1 VARASASLTV
11 GVTSLQPMSR
21 VDPDDSLHLA
31 VYTDATHMAGAEQ
44 SLATLLAG
52 LSPSIHVTIVGV
64 DATVVEWLAERRP
77 EADTAVLNPV
87 RDKRDVRSIVAH
99 VRFFARLRPRILQV
113 NLRHSYACQFAVA
126 AGLLIPGTRVI
137 AVEHFPTPPAD
148 GLQLRLK
155 RLTSRRLAAHVAVSK
170 SSARVVESLLGAPE
184 GHVRTIYNG
193 IETTEVAEPTR
204 TVSGGGPL
212 VGAVGRLVPE
222 KGFDVYLEA
231 LQRLPGVSGVLVG
244 DGPERARLERLRED
258 LGLRDRVELAGW
270 RSDARTLIGSFDVL
284 VVPSRVEPLGIVAL
298 EGMSAAVPVVASRV
312 GGLAEVVI
320 DGETGVLVAPDDA
333 DALANAIRY
342 VLDPDV
348 NRAMGEQGRI
358 VVRRSFSREEMAQ
371 SFEDLYRSVL
381 A

>member
-1 VARASASLTV
+1 
-11 GVTSLQPMSR
+11 MSR

-52 LSPSIHVTIVGV
+52 LSPSIHVTIVGI

-77 EADTAVLNPV
+77 EADTAVLDPV

-126 AGLLIPGTRVI
+126 AGLLIPGTRVV

-170 SSARVVESLLGAPE
+170 SSARVVESLLEAPE

-193 IETTEVAEPTR
+193 IETTEVAESTR
-204 TVSGGGPL
+204 TVSSRPL

-244 DGPERARLERLRED
+244 DGPERERIERLRED
-258 LGLRDRVELAGW
+258 LGLRERVELAGW
-270 RSDARTLIGSFDVL
+270 RSDARALIGSFDVL

-298 EGMSAAVPVVASRV
+298 EGMSAGVPVVASRV
-312 GGLAEVVI
+312 GGLAEVVV
-320 DGETGVLVAPDDA
+320 DGETGVLVASDDA
-333 DALANAIRY
+333 AALADAIRY

-358 VVRRSFSREEMAQ
+358 VVRRSFSREEMAL

>member
-21 VDPDDSLHLA
+21 VDPDASLHLA
-31 VYTDATHMAGAEQ
+31 VYTDATHQAGAEQ

-52 LSPSIHVTIVGV
+52 LSPSIHVTIVGI
-64 DATVVEWLAERRP
+64 DAAVVEWLAERRP
-77 EADTAVLNPV
+77 EADTAVLDSV
-87 RDKRDVRSIVAH
+87 RDKRDVRSILAH
-99 VRFFARLRPRILQV
+99 VRFFARLRPQILQV

-170 SSARVVESLLGAPE
+170 SSARVVESLLEAPE

-193 IETTEVAEPTR
+193 IETTDVAEPTR
-204 TVSGGGPL
+204 TASSVPL

-244 DGPERARLERLRED
+244 DGPERARIERLREE

-270 RSDARTLIGSFDVL
+270 RADARALIGSFDVL

-298 EGMSAAVPVVASRV
+298 EGMSAGVPVVASRV
-312 GGLAEVVI
+312 GGLAEVVV
-320 DGETGVLVAPDDA
+320 DGETGVLVASDDA

-358 VVRRSFSREEMAQ
+358 VVRRSFSREEMAR